1 MTICNG
7 CGEKCGDIIHIVE
20 NHYPEQGFPHDTE
33 KILCDKCYA
42 KFKKHITKQYKLFFQ
57 NKQ

>member
-20 NHYPEQGFPHDTE
+20 NHYPEYGFPHDTE

-42 KFKKHITKQYKLFFQ
+42 KFKKHITKQYKLFF
-57 NKQ
+57 